1 MQACKTASSEIHNQ
15 RQKTL
20 GYVREDLTH
29 LNSYKVIETVHDCEE
44 RIRTTYQSVVGQ
56 KMQASATP
64 IEEAVIVLDKD
75 ASLDQLIRFGN
86 LCHDRLGI
94 TPIQYYVHM
103 DEGHYDAKTRE
114 WKPNYHGHVIFDTT
128 CREHVMVQRQVK
140 RNGKVQKGPD
150 GKPLMHEVDNYGKII
165 RLSPSDM
172 SLMQDLAAE
181 ATGLKRGVAS
191 DAVHLDAQRYKAQAL
206 AEQSRRIEQDN
217 EKLLCSNNDLTKE
230 NAVLRETN
238 VDLTQTSSNLR
249 QEVSR
254 RRLELKTIK
263 LAKSVG
269 TSLKKG
275 FDRLA
280 VAVGISPELKR
291 LQKTVADQAKTL
303 DEKSAEN
310 GRLEAQLHEITQ
322 RRDELQRESNR
333 NLYRANEAEKQ
344 RRENGYT
351 LVKVAYRLAA
361 TGPALVSIFEKMGLP
376 ELLGED
382 LWKQARRETMDRGQD
397 VSHSRGI
404 RR

>member
-20 GYVREDLTH
+20 GYVREDLTY

-44 RIRTTYQSVVGQ
+44 RIRATYQSVVGQ

-75 ASLDQLIRFGN
+75 ASLDQLIRFGD
-86 LCHDRLGI
+86 LCRDRLGI

-103 DEGHYDAKTRE
+103 DEGHYDARTRE

-140 RNGKVQKGPD
+140 RNGKVQNGPD

-165 RLSPSDM
+165 RLSPADM
-172 SLMQDLAAE
+172 SMMQDLAAE

-206 AEQSRRIEQDN
+206 AEQARRIEHDN
-217 EKLLCSNNDLTKE
+217 EKLLSSKNNLTEE

-238 VDLTQTSSNLR
+238 DGLTQSSSSLR

-254 RRLELKTIK
+254 RRLELRAIK
-263 LAKSVG
+263 LARSVG
-269 TSLKKG
+269 TSLKTG

-280 VAVGISPELKR
+280 VAIGISPELKR
-291 LQKTVADQAKTL
+291 LQETVAEQAKSL

-310 GRLEAQLHEITQ
+310 GRLEELLHEITQ
-322 RRDELQRESNR
+322 RRDELQREFNS

-344 RRENGYT
+344 RRESSYT
-351 LVKVAYRLAA
+351 LAKIAYRLAA
-361 TGPALVSIFEKMGLP
+361 TGPAFVSTLEKMGLP
-376 ELLGED
+376 QLLGEG
-382 LWKQARRETMDRGQD
+382 LWKQARRETMDRDQD
-397 VSHSRGI
+397 VSRSRGMK
-404 RR
+404 R